1 MCDRNVKAEYILI
14 KLSALVFECIC
25 ERTSKFHEK
34 MLFDSGVINLQVGL
48 PMTNI
53 SVSYIAKIVRIKIN
67 MVFSADCRVLIKL
80 IKFN

>member
-25 ERTSKFHEK
+25 ERTTKFHEK
-34 MLFDSGVINLQVGL
+34 MLFDSGVINLQV

-67 MVFSADCRVLIKL
+67 MVFSADYRVLIKL